1 MKHPL
6 FFRFA
11 LAIFSSCNLFA
22 LTAPV
27 IAQPVKAEL
36 LPINQ
41 FTQFNQFDRVVVSPD
56 GKRLAAVAPAGKR
69 RGLLVWDIETGKA
82 NVVARYN
89 DMDLNTINWVSNTRL
104 VYTLRDLQAGLGEQI
119 GSGFYAIDADGKN
132 SVELSPLTG
141 GTATSSGV
149 SRAYT
154 FVGAV
159 GPDSED
165 IYATREGR
173 SSESRDLYKLNTRTK
188 KAELITQ
195 DSPGKVLEWVVSAD
209 DKAFIAIT
217 FDDDLGKTFVKA
229 KENSAWIT
237 LVEFDRDDQGWTP
250 IQFDPEVADNR
261 GLIIITNLGR
271 NTTALA
277 RYNLNTK
284 KVTEVLAEHPRFDLG
299 WPGPQELAGV
309 RPPSLIYSKEKKLIG
324 IRVQLEKQTTIWLD
338 AQWKTHQNTIDKNFP
353 NRTNNLSRLGDTGE
367 ILIRSFSDRQP
378 GEYLVYSPSK
388 KSIKEIFSARPWIK
402 EEQMAERRYITYA
415 ARDGRQISA
424 YLTIPNGSAGKAIPL
439 VVLPHGGPWLR
450 NEYWEWEAE
459 SQFFASRGYMV
470 IQPEFRGVQGFGYEH
485 YEAGFKQWGLA
496 MQEDLTDGVAALV
509 KQGVVDKSKVCIAG
523 GSYGGYAVV
532 MGLVKDPDLYKCG
545 INVVGVTAS
554 QYMNEVTWTDFSR
567 SKSAE
572 KSLNRVVGDP
582 KKDGAVLAAGN
593 AVAQAEK
600 IKAPMIMFYGLLDQ
614 RVPLING
621 ERMRDALQ
629 KHGKKYEWIVY
640 KEEGH
645 GFLLQENRLDYYTKM
660 QRFLA
665 ENLN

>member
-1 MKHPL
+1 MTHKL
-6 FFRFA
+6 FPQAA
-11 LAIFSSCNLFA
+11 LSVI
-22 LTAPV
+22 LTLVCLVLATPAT
-27 IAQPVKAEL
+27 AQTAKAAL
-36 LPINQ
+36 LPVDQ
-41 FTQFNQFDRVVVSPD
+41 FTQFNMFDRVVPSPD
-56 GKRLAAVAPAGKR
+56 GKRLAAVAPAGQR
-69 RGLLVWDIETGKA
+69 RGLLVWDIQSGKA
-82 NVVARYN
+82 NIVARYN
-89 DMDLNTINWVSNTRL
+89 DMDVNTINWVGNNRL

-132 SVELSPLTG
+132 GVELSPLTG
-141 GTATSSGV
+141 GSEKGSGINR
-149 SRAYT
+149 SFT
-154 FVGAV
+154 FVAGV
-159 GPDSED
+159 GPDSDE
-165 IYATREGR
+165 IYATRLGR
-173 SSESRDLYKLNTRTK
+173 SIESTDLYKLNTKTK
-188 KAELITQ
+188 KAELITE
-195 DSPGKVLEWVVSAD
+195 DSPGKVAEWVVSAD
-209 DKAFIAIT
+209 DKAFIAVV
-217 FDDDLGKTFVKA
+217 FDDDLGKTLIKT
-229 KENSAWIT
+229 KENGVWST
-237 LVEFDRDDQGWTP
+237 LIAFDRDDQGWSP
-250 IQFDPEVADNR
+250 LQFDPEVPSNR
-261 GLIIITNLGR
+261 GLIIITNADR
-271 NTTALA
+271 NTTAIA
-277 RYNLNTK
+277 RYNLDSK
-284 KVTEVLAEHPRFDLG
+284 KITEILAEHPRFDLG
-299 WPGPQELAGV
+299 WPGPAGLAGV

-324 IRVQLEKQTTIWLD
+324 IRVQLDKPTTIWLD
-338 AQWKTHQNTIDKNFP
+338 QQWKTYQNTIDKNFP
-353 NRTNNLSRLGDTGE
+353 NRVNSLVRLGDTGE

-378 GEYLVYSPSK
+378 GEYLVYSPST
-388 KSIKEIFSARPWIK
+388 KSIKEVFSARPWIK
-402 EEQMAERRYITYA
+402 EEQMAERRFITYA

-424 YLTIPNGSAGKAIPL
+424 YITVPNGSAGKAIPL

-470 IQPEFRGVQGFGYEH
+470 IQPEFRGVKGFGYEH
-485 YEAGFKQWGLA
+485 YSSGFKQWGLA
-496 MQEDLTDGVAALV
+496 MQDDLTDGVSALV

-567 SKSAE
+567 SKSVE

-582 KKDGAVLAAGN
+582 KSDAAVLAAGN
-593 AVAQAEK
+593 AVTQAEK
-600 IKAPMIMFYGLLDQ
+600 IKVPMIMFYGLQDR